1 MLPHPPP
8 PLDYIRKTQII
19 PVTGCTQ
26 APDDFVRASLP
37 ERARTGLAAVRQVIL
52 RPISPPPLDYIRK
65 IQIVPVTV
73 STLTPGVTVHAPVV
87 EFWTY
92 VAAGTV
98 ICPGTVAKAPVAA
111 S

>member
-1 MLPHPPP
+1 MGCIRFHFLFFQFKKTEGVPSRTPSVGNHSGANFLIVWRRKKGMLPHP
-8 PLDYIRKTQII
+8 
-19 PVTGCTQ
+19 
-26 APDDFVRASLP
+26 
-37 ERARTGLAAVRQVIL
+37 
-52 RPISPPPLDYIRK
+52 PPPLDYIRK